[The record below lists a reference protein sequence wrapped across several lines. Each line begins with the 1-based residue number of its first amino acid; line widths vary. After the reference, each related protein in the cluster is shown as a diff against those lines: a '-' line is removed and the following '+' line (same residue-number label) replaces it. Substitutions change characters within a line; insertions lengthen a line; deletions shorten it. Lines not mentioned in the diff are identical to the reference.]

1 MSFEYKNPTSGT
13 IVAGPISVDR
23 ENDTG
28 TIFSVNSIGG
38 YMEVGSLEDLNWII
52 PNDTYNDGGQV
63 LFTGNT
69 IPISFIS
76 AAHNDPPPYI
86 NQLNLNNDGIS
97 SGRRRLGMLVFVNE
111 NLTTYQYIIPNY
123 EDLWDAAEAAGDIT
137 DVGGTG
143 YYGL

>member
-1 MSFEYKNPTSGT
+1 MSFEYKNPTSAT

-23 ENDTG
+23 ESDTG

-69 IPISFIS
+69 IPISFFQRHIMT
-76 AAHNDPPPYI
+76 HHLI
-86 NQLNLNNDGIS
+86 
-97 SGRRRLGMLVFVNE
+97 
-111 NLTTYQYIIPNY
+111 LTN
-123 EDLWDAAEAAGDIT
+123 
-137 DVGGTG
+137 
-143 YYGL
+143 